1 MSIYSLISISKKTTS
16 HKKMKKT
23 THLYSLRR
31 QTTLFLYDD
40 SYDDSNLGPRLY
52 YDDSL
57 QKNLNEEKKKS
68 K

>member
-1 MSIYSLISISKKTTS
+1 MHLVKKKNVQAKCHS
-16 HKKMKKT
+16 FIR
-23 THLYSLRR
+23 Y
-31 QTTLFLYDD
+31 LFLYDD

-52 YDDSL
+52 YDYSL